1 MASTTVFRG
10 LFILS
15 GVAMFAIRFY
25 YQSKILSERDRTKI
39 TGSNWCL
46 IPGAIAAL
54 VTLVFGFEYIFFPG
68 TFPWAYGQ
76 VPPWLRWFGALIL
89 AVGITLLGWAH
100 HHLGKSFHSLVVR
113 KADQVLVESGP
124 YRTIRHPI
132 YTAYL
137 LNYIGGGLLASSL
150 VLTFIPGPL
159 FVLMVAL
166 RLGEEETAMLAQFG
180 AGYQEYMR
188 RTGRFLP
195 PLRRQPP
202 PPSSPDS

>member
-1 MASTTVFRG
+1 MARTTVFRG

-15 GVAMFAIRFY
+15 GVALFAIRFY
-25 YQSKILSERDRTKI
+25 YQSKIVPERDRTKI
-39 TGSNWCL
+39 TGSNWRL

-68 TFPWAYGQ
+68 AIPWAYAQ
-76 VPPWLRWFGALIL
+76 YPPWLRWVGALIL
-89 AVGITLLGWAH
+89 ALGITLLGWAH

-132 YTAYL
+132 YTAYM
-137 LNYIGGGLLASSL
+137 LNYVGGGLLASSL

-159 FVLMVAL
+159 FLLMVAL
-166 RLGEEETAMLAQFG
+166 RLGEEEAAMLAQFG
-180 AGYQEYMR
+180 ARYQEYMR

-195 PLRRQPP
+195 PLRRQA
-202 PPSSPDS
+202 PSTTPPDS

>member
-25 YQSKILSERDRTKI
+25 YQSKILPERDRTKI
-39 TGSNWCL
+39 TGSNWRL

-68 TFPWAYGQ
+68 TFPWAYAQ

-166 RLGEEETAMLAQFG
+166 RLGEEEAAMLAQFG